1 MIMKDDVIKMRCCD
15 KKRCCKRSIF
25 DKIFSLDAYDED
37 YMSEY
42 CDFSKEDIIREN
54 VKDKLL
60 TDESMTMEEYL
71 TLLEITKLKFKNSF
85 ELKNGKYELIF
96 REIPLENKVNRVIE
110 NNPIESEEKNN
121 EER

>member
-1 MIMKDDVIKMRCCD
+1 MRCCD

-96 REIPLENKVNRVIE
+96 REIPLEDKVNRVIE
-110 NNPIESEEKNN
+110 KNHIESEEKNN